1 MLRVTGGATS
11 QQPLAISSGQNRR
24 ALDNFMILPLLLEG
38 KLPKLLLE
46 MKRSKLSNALIESRG
61 KNRITKINSL

>member
-38 KLPKLLLE
+38 KLLKLLLE
-46 MKRSKLSNALIESRG
+46 MKRVGPKLSNTLIETCRG
-61 KNRITKINSL
+61 IKVEE